1 MSKAD
6 VWYREF
12 PIDPLLRSRESF
24 ASDKMPTS
32 SDSSLPGAN
41 EALLSPEI
49 AYLVGV
55 SGGRDSVVL
64 LHWLVKLG
72 FENLVIC
79 HFNHALR
86 GRDSDGDEAFVRALA
101 AELQFEFVSVKND
114 SSIFARQSK
123 QSIETAARES
133 RYRFFARTAR
143 ERKCQRLLLAH
154 HADDQAETV
163 LMNLFRGTGLKGLGG
178 MDAVSHREIDGMP
191 LEVIRPFLAVTR
203 AQIEAYREEHQ
214 LAHREDATNGEPVA
228 VRNRVRNELLPLAK
242 DIFQRD
248 VSDSILRVSEIA
260 AMEFSAA
267 QHRAG
272 KWLKENRQPGG
283 EIPVREMRQLAPA
296 DLHHILHLWLKL
308 ENIPNYG
315 LDEVRSLTELVKSD
329 GKPAKINLPAD
340 HHARRRAGWLF
351 VEKPH

>member
-1 MSKAD
+1 MVRGVFPPD
-6 VWYREF
+6 TPLNRE
-12 PIDPLLRSRESF
+12 EF
-24 ASDKMPTS
+24 ALDEMPTS

-41 EALLSPEI
+41 LSLLSPEI
-49 AYLVGV
+49 DYLVGV
-55 SGGRDSVVL
+55 SGGSDSIVL
-64 LHWLVKLG
+64 LHWLVEQHFEKL
-72 FENLVIC
+72 VVC

-86 GRDSDGDEAFVRALA
+86 GEDSDGDEAFVRDLA
-101 AELQFEFVSVKND
+101 ADLRFEFVSVKND
-114 SSIFARQSK
+114 SRISARQSR

-133 RYRFFARTAR
+133 RYRFFAQTAR

-154 HADDQAETV
+154 HAGDQAETV

-203 AQIEAYREEHQ
+203 ARIEAYREAHQ
-214 LAHREDATNGEPVA
+214 LAHREDATNGEPIA
-228 VRNRVRNELLPLAK
+228 VRNRVRHELLPLAK

-248 VSDSILRVSEIA
+248 VSDSLLRVSEIA

-272 KWLKENRQPGG
+272 RWLKENRQPTG
-283 EIPVREMRQLAPA
+283 EIPVRELRQLAPA
-296 DLHHILHLWLKL
+296 DLHHILHLWLKQ
-308 ENIPNYG
+308 EKIPDYG
-315 LDEVRSLTELVKSD
+315 LEEVRSLIEMVRSD

-340 HHARRRAGWLF
+340 HHARRRSGWLF
-351 VEKPH
+351 VERSD